1 MNSYFQN
8 AIYLL
13 GESRQKLPRIFFFF
27 VLISI
32 LDLVGI
38 GIVGPFLGV
47 VFGGVE
53 NLPVQVRNALSLTDY
68 SHTDLVVLLAGT
80 LVVIYAVKSIFGA
93 LIMKTVIKFSQDQQ
107 VQLRG
112 KLITSYQNMAY
123 SKIIQRNSSNYVNA
137 IQLMVPNYA
146 NLVMFC
152 LQAAGDSVVAIMI
165 IVFLAWTNPYAF
177 GFLIVVAGICLVG
190 FDLIV
195 RKRMTK
201 IGQQSNISAAAI
213 VQHTNESLRGFKEIR
228 VLKQEAYFKE
238 NLVKDAK
245 IFAFTQTTINFFS
258 MLPKYIFEMIIIIFV
273 AGVSVTA
280 SYMIDDPVTLIP
292 TLGVF
297 GMASIRIMPLARN
310 FSFTLNRIRYTKDTV
325 TKLAQDLRDAEIDGD
340 TPRAIASP
348 TPTPQIDHVKKISLK
363 NISYTYPNNDTP
375 ALNKISIEINEGEHI
390 GIVGTSGAGKTTLVD
405 TLLGLLPPSAGQIMV
420 NDQDVTNRPEILWDH
435 VAYLPQEIFIIDGSV
450 RQNIALGVP
459 EDAIDDGQIKLAIAQ
474 AQMESVIS
482 GLPAGLETNLGENGV
497 RLSGGQRQRI
507 ALARAFYFN
516 RRILVLDEATSSLDI
531 NTEAQI
537 IDYLKNLKNK
547 ITVISITHRA
557 KSLEHCDRVLNIEY
571 GEIKPKKAL

>member
-1 MNSYFQN
+1 M
-8 AIYLL
+8 
-13 GESRQKLPRIFFFF
+13 
-27 VLISI
+27 

-47 VFGGVE
+47 VFGGSE
-53 NLPVQVRNALSLTDY
+53 NLPNQLRNTLLLNDY
-68 SHTDLVVLLAGT
+68 NHTDLVVILAST
-80 LVVIYAVKSIFGA
+80 LVVIYAAKSVFGA
-93 LIMKTVIKFSQDQQ
+93 LIMKEVIKFSQDQQ

-112 KLITSYQNMAY
+112 KLITSYQNMPY
-123 SKIIQRNSSNYVNA
+123 SKLIQRNSSNYLNS

-177 GFLIVVAGICLVG
+177 GFLITVAGICLIG
-190 FDLIV
+190 FDLII

-201 IGQQSNISAAAI
+201 IGQQSNLSAAAI
-213 VQHTNESLRGFKEIR
+213 VQHANESLRGFKEIR
-228 VLKQEAYFKE
+228 ILKQEAYFKE

-245 IFAFTQTTINFFS
+245 LFAFTQITINFFS

-280 SYMIDDPVTLIP
+280 SYMIDDPITLIP

-310 FSFTLNRIRYTKDTV
+310 FSFTLNRIRYTKDTI
-325 TKLAQDLRDAEIDGD
+325 TKLAQDIRDAENSSE
-340 TPRAIASP
+340 TAVSSALPS
-348 TPTPQIDHVKKISLK
+348 QKVKNVRKISLK
-363 NISYTYPNNDTP
+363 NISYSYPDSNKP
-375 ALNKISIEINEGEHI
+375 ALNNISIEIKKGEHI
-390 GIVGTSGAGKTTLVD
+390 GIVGASGAGKTTIVD
-405 TLLGLLPPSAGQIMV
+405 TLLGLLQPSAGKIMV
-420 NDQDVTNRPEILWDH
+420 NDQDITNHPEVLWDH
-435 VAYLPQEIFIIDGSV
+435 VAYLPQEVFIIDGSV
-450 RQNIALGVP
+450 RRNIALGVP
-459 EDAIDDGQIKLAIAQ
+459 DNAIDDAQIKLAIAQ
-474 AQMESVIS
+474 SQMELVIS
-482 GLPAGLETNLGENGV
+482 SLPEGLETNLGENGV

-531 NTEAQI
+531 YTEAQI
-537 IDYLKNLKNK
+537 INYLKNLKNQ

-557 KSLEHCDRVLNIEY
+557 KSLEYFDRILNIEN
-571 GEIKPKKAL
+571 GEIKPMKAF

>member
-8 AIYLL
+8 AIFLL
-13 GESRQKLPRIFFFF
+13 GESRRKLPRIFFFF
-27 VLISI
+27 MLISI

-47 VFGGVE
+47 VFGGSD
-53 NLPVQVRNALSLTDY
+53 NLPFQLRNAFLLNDY
-68 SHTDLVVLLAGT
+68 SHTDLVVLLAST
-80 LVVIYAVKSIFGA
+80 LVVIYAVKSVFGA
-93 LIMKTVIKFSQDQQ
+93 LIMKQVIKFSQDQQ

-112 KLITSYQNMAY
+112 KLITAYQNMAY
-123 SKIIQRNSSNYVNA
+123 SKIIQRNSSNYVNTV
-137 IQLMVPNYA
+137 QLMVPNYA

-177 GFLIVVAGICLVG
+177 GFLITVAGICLIG

-201 IGQQSNISAAAI
+201 IGQQSNVSAAAI

-245 IFAFTQTTINFFS
+245 VFAFTQTTINFFS

-325 TKLAQDLRDAEIDGD
+325 TKLAQDIRDAETVSE
-340 TPRAIASP
+340 TPIAIASP
-348 TPTPQIDHVKKISLK
+348 SPQVKNVRKISLH
-363 NISYTYPNNDTP
+363 NISYSYPNSNTP
-375 ALNKISIEINEGEHI
+375 ALNNISIEIKEGEHI
-390 GIVGTSGAGKTTLVD
+390 GIVGKSGAGKTTLVD
-405 TLLGLLPPSAGQIMV
+405 TLLGLLPPSAGKIMI
-420 NDQDVTNRPEILWDH
+420 NDQDITNHPEVLWEH

-450 RQNIALGVP
+450 RQNIAIGVP
-459 EDAIDDGQIKLAIAQ
+459 DDAIDDGQIKLAMAQ
-474 AQMESVIS
+474 AQMELVIS
-482 GLPAGLETNLGENGV
+482 GLPEGLETNLGENGV

-557 KSLEHCDRVLNIEY
+557 KSLEHSDRVLNIEY
-571 GEIKPKKAL
+571 GQIKPKKAV